1 MEKQTIDEN
10 KQEVLAV
17 IKKERKNKKLPKDI
31 LNKIYKKIFYAIVM
45 AIVLIVYFAVLNMAY
60 NSMQHERL
68 VEDIK
73 VFSGT
78 FLLIGLLIL
87 EKAYKEDRGSYAVTG
102 IEFLVISFHSLSITH
117 VISMFNYDFRFYL
130 LTSSYIFAIY
140 YVLKGI
146 VIYVYEKRKYL
157 KKSSDIPEILKKE
170 EPIKKE
176 AKKRLENESAED
188 ETIVEHVKKSTKGK
202 KHTTTKAT
210 KTTKTTKTAK
220 TAKTA
225 KTKSTKKEATKRKT
239 AKKAS
244 KK

>member
-1 MEKQTIDEN
+1 M
-10 KQEVLAV
+10 
-17 IKKERKNKKLPKDI
+17 
-31 LNKIYKKIFYAIVM
+31 
-45 AIVLIVYFAVLNMAY
+45 
-60 NSMQHERL
+60 
-68 VEDIK
+68 
-73 VFSGT
+73 
-78 FLLIGLLIL
+78 
-87 EKAYKEDRGSYAVTG
+87 
-102 IEFLVISFHSLSITH
+102 ISFHSLSITH

-210 KTTKTTKTAK
+210 KQQKQQKQLKRLRLRAL
-220 TAKTA
+220 
-225 KTKSTKKEATKRKT
+225 KKRRRKEKLRKKRQRNR
-239 AKKAS
+239 
-244 KK
+244 